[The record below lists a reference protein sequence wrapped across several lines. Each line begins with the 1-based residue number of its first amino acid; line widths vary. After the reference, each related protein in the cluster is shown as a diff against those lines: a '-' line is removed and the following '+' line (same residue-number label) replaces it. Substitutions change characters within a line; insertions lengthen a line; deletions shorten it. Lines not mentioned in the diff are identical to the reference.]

1 MTSNKCSFTTIKN
14 NITCNIN
21 IIKEKSETSIFIETD
36 SYNNYY
42 SYSQKIDER
51 NILNTNKE
59 EKIDLLFYFRNMKF
73 LIREINSKEII
84 IEIKIESDN
93 YTIEKDFKEFN
104 FIKINHIDNNNVLY
118 IKIKRNEYCVLWKN
132 NEKKKYKDGSLTSLC
147 NFCKDEV
154 NMPIFCVN
162 SIEEAIE
169 FVKKRL
175 NDKIIFIT
183 NIGQD
188 YSGKRLIEIIR
199 KIYGFNI
206 IVLFYSYN
214 TEHFSWIKDF
224 PNCLYDENGE
234 IFKEYLR
241 KYNIEDLKKLRIKN
255 MNIKEYKGL
264 SLKEFTDDFLNYSK
278 INKSIKI
285 PNIQFKIYNEK
296 KDIFLFMS
304 EHGKIK
310 YKNNNNEK
318 QEDCIWKI
326 TFLDNTITFYSN
338 GLYLKD
344 NIGNVEGCTF
354 MTVWNFAKLNDNNY
368 YFLNPKKKANNI
380 LSIEDNELKVSK
392 SEKGE
397 HEIFQLIE
405 VKENEE
411 KLLDIGNSFFFN
423 SFLSQKINDIT
434 DTRKMESSFNSS
446 LLNVSFPY
454 SNVNLDIKDNFS
466 SDY

>member
-1 MTSNKCSFTTIKN
+1 
-14 NITCNIN
+14 
-21 IIKEKSETSIFIETD
+21 
-36 SYNNYY
+36 
-42 SYSQKIDER
+42 
-51 NILNTNKE
+51 
-59 EKIDLLFYFRNMKF
+59 
-73 LIREINSKEII
+73 
-84 IEIKIESDN
+84 
-93 YTIEKDFKEFN
+93 
-104 FIKINHIDNNNVLY
+104 
-118 IKIKRNEYCVLWKN
+118 
-132 NEKKKYKDGSLTSLC
+132 
-147 NFCKDEV
+147 
-154 NMPIFCVN
+154 
-162 SIEEAIE
+162 
-169 FVKKRL
+169 
-175 NDKIIFIT
+175 
-183 NIGQD
+183 
-188 YSGKRLIEIIR
+188 
-199 KIYGFNI
+199 
-206 IVLFYSYN
+206 
-214 TEHFSWIKDF
+214 
-224 PNCLYDENGE
+224 
-234 IFKEYLR
+234 
-241 KYNIEDLKKLRIKN
+241 

-344 NIGNVEGCTF
+344 KIGNLEGCTF

-368 YFLNPKKKANNI
+368 YFWNPKKKANNI